1 MQHEEARQFQQDFFR
16 RNPSLLP
23 PVRLM
28 ASAPQ
33 ACVFVKDLEMRYVL
47 CNSYHLVTYD
57 LTREED
63 LIGRTAAEY
72 FPALLADA
80 YAANDHLVF
89 STQEPVWN
97 EIWLVPH
104 IRGTPRWF
112 VSSKTPLFDLQGQ
125 LMGLAGL
132 MRPIA
137 TPEDQSAYF
146 GELQRVMTYI
156 DTHLV
161 DEITA
166 ETLAQIAGLSVSQF
180 NRRFRASLRLSP
192 MEYVLS
198 LRVQEAQRLL
208 AITRQSVGDIAAAT
222 GFCDQSHLTK
232 RFRAITG
239 MTPLA
244 YRRRYQR
251 E

>member
-1 MQHEEARQFQQDFFR
+1 MRHEEARQFQEKFFL

-23 PVRLM
+23 PLRLM

-33 ACVFVKDLEMRYVL
+33 ACVFVKDIECRYVL
-47 CNSYHLVTYD
+47 CNSFHLVTYD

-63 LIGRTAAEY
+63 LIGKTAHEY
-72 FPALLADA
+72 FPAVLADA
-80 YAANDHLVF
+80 YAANDQLVF
-89 STQEPVWN
+89 ESRETLCN
-97 EIWLVPH
+97 EVWLVPH

-112 VSSKTPLFDLQGQ
+112 VSSKAPLFDLEGN
-125 LMGLAGL
+125 LIGLCGL

-137 TPEDQSAYF
+137 TPEDQRAYF
-146 GELQRVMTYI
+146 GELQRVMNYI
-156 DTHLV
+156 DTHLIG
-161 DEITA
+161 DITA
-166 ETLAQIAGLSVSQF
+166 ESLAAIAGVSVSQF
-180 NRRFRASLRLSP
+180 NRRFRQLLRLSP

-208 AITRQSVGDIAAAT
+208 ATTRESVAEIAAAT

-232 RFRAITG
+232 RFRKITG
-239 MTPLA
+239 MTPLG

-251 E
+251 D